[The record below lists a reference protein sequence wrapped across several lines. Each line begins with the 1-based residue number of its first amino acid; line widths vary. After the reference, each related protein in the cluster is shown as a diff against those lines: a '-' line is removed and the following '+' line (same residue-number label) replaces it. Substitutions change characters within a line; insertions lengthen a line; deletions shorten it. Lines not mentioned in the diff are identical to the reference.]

1 MNKHFP
7 YKQYVRMQLSK
18 INTCIRKLI
27 KMLKFLASA
36 SPLQLVNIVNIFYC
50 ELHIYEHVQLLF
62 HWPIRTVDHTT
73 ILKKKKLT
81 FAISKCIRKQNNP
94 K

>member
-1 MNKHFP
+1 
-7 YKQYVRMQLSK
+7 
-18 INTCIRKLI
+18 
-27 KMLKFLASA
+27 MLKFLASA
-36 SPLQLVNIVNIFYC
+36 SPLQLVNNVNIFYC

-62 HWPIRTVDHTT
+62 HWPIRQLS
-73 ILKKKKLT
+73 IQPSKKKKLT